1 MFQHAKVIVSRVS
14 VSAVVGRSS
23 AAWRRTTV
31 VTGHRSA
38 SSNADARPQNVGILG
53 FEVYYPRTY
62 VRQSDLEAHGIHGV
76 QYNESS
82 VAV

>member
-1 MFQHAKVIVSRVS
+1 M
-14 VSAVVGRSS
+14 
-23 AAWRRTTV
+23 
-31 VTGHRSA
+31 VTGQRSA